1 MIEAR
6 QIRPR
11 FHRVAR
17 LASHRRTVGAN
28 LGHLLAEFTM
38 VRIGVASRAAAIF
51 ESVGYEFSGVA
62 RRIRFV
68 AFRASD
74 REMRTCQ
81 WEAAL
86 LVQRYRIGRR
96 LKAANRVTG
105 FALTVVR
112 RGGELTLMNIAVA
125 IEAFG
130 EGDFVARV
138 RARRNMAFRAGDR

>member
-1 MIEAR
+1 
-6 QIRPR
+6 
-11 FHRVAR
+11 
-17 LASHRRTVGAN
+17 
-28 LGHLLAEFTM
+28 M

-105 FALTVVR
+105 FAPTVVR